1 MMLYNSASEDEFLEE
16 FSNRQI
22 CAGYPPNMHKLFSEC
37 NRMKNL
43 EDLNESGQMLLC
55 GWVCF

>member
-1 MMLYNSASEDEFLEE
+1 MLYNSASEDDFLEE
-16 FSNRQI
+16 FSNDQI
-22 CAGYPPNMHKLFSEC
+22 RSGYPSNMQKLFSEC
-37 NRMKNL
+37 KRMKVL